1 MSVVIISANSFS
13 KHEEIAE
20 MVAQELG
27 YKCIGQEIMAEASRR
42 CNVSETKLKEALTDS
57 SSFLDKLSN
66 AKTRHLAYIQEAF
79 LTVLEKDKIVYHGQ
93 TEHLLIEGV
102 SHILKVR
109 LLTDLEERVRLKI
122 EKEQISEWKA
132 YKSFLKE
139 SMATG
144 KKPINV
150 LGKDETDPT
159 LFDLVVDV
167 SNNGLDKSVR
177 IISDMARD
185 VKFQPITYSIKCM
198 NDKVLEC
205 KIRASLIDSYPD
217 VRVQA
222 KDGNVSIN
230 SKALKKGKKDKSL
243 SVKDQVEGM
252 HNVNYVEV
260 V

>member
-13 KHEEIAE
+13 KREEIAQI
-20 MVAQELG
+20 VAQELD
-27 YKCIGQEIMAEASRR
+27 YKCIGQEIIAKASRR
-42 CNVSETKLKEALTDS
+42 YDVSEAKLKEALTDS
-57 SSFLDKLSN
+57 SSFLDKLSY
-66 AKTRHLAYIQEAF
+66 AKIRHLAYIQEAF
-79 LTVLEKDKIVYHGQ
+79 LSVLEKDKIVYHGQ
-93 TEHLLIEGV
+93 REHLFIDGV

-109 LLTDLEERVRLKI
+109 LLTSFEERVRLKI
-122 EKEQISEWKA
+122 EKEQVSEGKA
-132 YKSFLKE
+132 YKSLLKE
-139 SMATG
+139 SLATS

-167 SNNGLDKSVR
+167 SKNGLDKSVR

-205 KIRASLIDSYPD
+205 RIRAALIDSYPD
-217 VRVQA
+217 IRVQA
-222 KDGNVSIN
+222 KDGNVSIY
-230 SKALKKGKKDKSL
+230 SKALKKRKKDKAL
-243 SVKDQVEGM
+243 SVKNQVEGM
-252 HNVNYVEV
+252 YSVGYVEV